1 MTREGAVE
9 VNAATGKKKRISK
22 RIRDA
27 DFAKTEAP
35 PQPEQAAQP
44 LPGGATSPPLTD
56 TPPLPHAP
64 GAEREQDT
72 AAAERVLERID
83 GARTRKASK
92 KAARKAQA
100 EATAKEK
107 SSRLQFTDEERA
119 TPELERYIRK
129 SDKAAD
135 RLDAAK
141 AAIPKEKKLVRE
153 RTFDEATGKGKP
165 MRRLW
170 ISSMEDGA
178 IKAGFASLKDGR
190 DYGALFASALCRAK
204 ADWLIGINATRL
216 FSCLYGKTLNVGR
229 VQTPTLKMLTDR
241 DAAIS
246 HFQKEKYYHVRLDL
260 SGADAASER
269 ISDKAEAD
277 ALKGACEAGK
287 AVCVSLTREK
297 KTAAPPKLFDL
308 TSLQRETNRIFGY
321 TAKQTLDLAQSL
333 YEKRLL
339 TYPRTDSSFLTDDM
353 GGTAADIIALL
364 CEKLPFMAGAD
375 FTPEIAKVLDSKKV
389 SDHHAIIP
397 TMELAKADPDAL
409 PESEKN
415 ILTLAGARLLFAT
428 AEPHIYEAVTA
439 VFSCAGTDF
448 TARGKTVLAE
458 GWKELERRYRATLKD
473 KPEAEDGE
481 NEGVTLPEL
490 SEGQNFPNPAAKV
503 TEHTTTPPK
512 PHSEASLL
520 SAMERAGNG
529 DTDPDAERRGLGTP
543 ATRAAVIEK
552 LVKGGFAE
560 RKGKQLI
567 PTQNGAALISVL
579 PDMLTSPQLTAE
591 WENNLTQIAKGAA
604 DPGEFLSG
612 IEAMARELVQTHA
625 AALDGKKDLFR
636 EEKPSVG
643 KCPRCGSPVHEG
655 KKNYYCSN
663 KECAFVMWKNDRFFE
678 ERKTAFSA
686 KIAAALLKSGKV
698 NVKKL
703 YSPKTGKTYDGTI
716 VLADTGGKYV
726 NYRIEVQKN

>member
-1 MTREGAVE
+1 MALRLVIAEKPSVAQTIAAALGVKGKQDGYIEGGGYLISWCVGHLVQLAEAAAYGEQYRKWQLDSLPILPDEWQYAVDPDKGKQFKTLKELMHRADVSEVVNACDAGREGELIFRFVYE
-9 VNAATGKKKRISK
+9 AAGCK
-22 RIRDA
+22 
-27 DFAKTEAP
+27 
-35 PQPEQAAQP
+35 
-44 LPGGATSPPLTD
+44 
-56 TPPLPHAP
+56 
-64 GAEREQDT
+64 
-72 AAAERVLERID
+72 
-83 GARTRKASK
+83 
-92 KAARKAQA
+92 
-100 EATAKEK
+100 
-107 SSRLQFTDEERA
+107 
-119 TPELERYIRK
+119 
-129 SDKAAD
+129 
-135 RLDAAK
+135 
-141 AAIPKEKKLVRE
+141 
-153 RTFDEATGKGKP
+153 KP

-190 DYGALFASALCRAK
+190 EYDALFASALCRAK

-260 SGADAASER
+260 SGAEAASER

-277 ALKGACEAGK
+277 ALKGACEVGK
-287 AVCVSLTREK
+287 AVCVSLTRERK
-297 KTAAPPKLFDL
+297 SAAPPKLFDL
-308 TSLQRETNRIFGY
+308 TSLQREANRIFGY

-353 GGTAADIIALL
+353 GDTAAGIITLL
-364 CEKLPFMAGAD
+364 CEKLPFMEGAD
-375 FTPEIAKVLDSKKV
+375 FTPGITKVLDSKKV

-415 ILTLAGARLLFAT
+415 ILTLAGARLLSAT

-439 VFSCAGTDF
+439 VFSCADTEF
-448 TARGKTVLAE
+448 TARGKTVLSD
-458 GWKELERRYRATLKD
+458 GWKEIEHRYRATLKD
-473 KPEAEDGE
+473 KPDPEDGE
-481 NEGVTLPEL
+481 NADVTLPEL
-490 SEGQNFPNPAAKV
+490 SEGQGFPNPAAKV

-567 PTQNGAALISVL
+567 PTKNGNSLICIL

-625 AALDGKKDLFR
+625 AVQEDKKGLFR
-636 EEKPSVG
+636 EEKPSIG

-663 KECAFVMWKNDRFFE
+663 RECAFAMWKNDRFFE
-678 ERKTAFSA
+678 ERKTAFSP

-703 YSPKTGKTYDGTI
+703 YSPKTGKTYDGII

-726 NYRIEVQKN
+726 NYRIEVRKN

>member
-1 MTREGAVE
+1 MKLVICEKPSVGAAVAAALGVTGRKDGYIEGNGYLISWCIGHLVQLSEAAAYGEQYKKWSYDSLPILPQEWQYTVAADKGKQFKILKDLMHRADVSEVVNACDAGREGELIFRFVYHQA
-9 VNAATGKKKRISK
+9 GCKK
-22 RIRDA
+22 
-27 DFAKTEAP
+27 P
-35 PQPEQAAQP
+35 
-44 LPGGATSPPLTD
+44 
-56 TPPLPHAP
+56 
-64 GAEREQDT
+64 
-72 AAAERVLERID
+72 
-83 GARTRKASK
+83 
-92 KAARKAQA
+92 
-100 EATAKEK
+100 
-107 SSRLQFTDEERA
+107 FT
-119 TPELERYIRK
+119 
-129 SDKAAD
+129 
-135 RLDAAK
+135 
-141 AAIPKEKKLVRE
+141 
-153 RTFDEATGKGKP
+153 
-165 MRRLW
+165 RLW
-170 ISSMEDGA
+170 ISSMENEA
-178 IKAGFASLKDGR
+178 IRSGFDNLKDGR
-190 DYGALFASALCRAK
+190 EYDALYHSALCRAK

-229 VQTPTLKMLTDR
+229 VQTPTLKMLVDR
-241 DAAIS
+241 DAAITG
-246 HFQKEKYYHVRLDL
+246 FQKETYYHVRLTL
-260 SGADAASER
+260 PGAEAASAKICAADEAGKL
-269 ISDKAEAD
+269 KA
-277 ALKGACEAGK
+277 ACEASA
-287 AVCVSLTREK
+287 AVCTSLVKEK
-297 KTAAPPKLFDL
+297 KTIAPPKLFDL
-308 TSLQRETNRIFGY
+308 TSLQRETNRIYGY
-321 TAKQTLDLAQSL
+321 TAKQTLDLAQTL
-333 YEKRLL
+333 YEKKLL
-339 TYPRTDSSFLTDDM
+339 TYPRTDSAFLTDDM
-353 GGTAADIIALL
+353 GETATGIIALL
-364 CEKLPFMAGAD
+364 CGKLPFMAGIS
-375 FTPEIAKVLDSKKV
+375 FTPEVSRVLNSKKV

-409 PESEKN
+409 PESERN
-415 ILTLAGARLLFAT
+415 ILTLAGARLLLAT
-428 AEPHIYEAVTA
+428 AEPHIFEAVTA
-439 VFSCAGTDF
+439 VFSCADTEF
-448 TARGKTVLAE
+448 TARGKTVLSD
-458 GWKELERRYRATLKD
+458 GWKEIEHRYWATLKD
-473 KPEAEDGE
+473 KPDPEDGE

-490 SEGQNFPNPAAKV
+490 SEGQGFPNPAAKV

-612 IEAMARELVQTHA
+612 IEAMTRELVQTHA
-625 AALDGKKDLFR
+625 AVQEDKKGLFR
-636 EEKPSVG
+636 EEKPSIG

-663 KECAFVMWKNDRFFE
+663 RECAFVMWKNDRFFE

-686 KIAAALLKSGKV
+686 KIAAALLKSGKA

>member
-1 MTREGAVE
+1 MAFRLVIAEKPSVAQTIAAALGIKGKQDGYIEGGGYLISWCVGHLVQLAEAAAYGEQYKKWSFDSLPILPEEWQYAVDPDKGKQFKTIKELMHRADVSEVVNACDAGREGELIFRFVYE
-9 VNAATGKKKRISK
+9 VAGCK
-22 RIRDA
+22 
-27 DFAKTEAP
+27 
-35 PQPEQAAQP
+35 
-44 LPGGATSPPLTD
+44 
-56 TPPLPHAP
+56 
-64 GAEREQDT
+64 
-72 AAAERVLERID
+72 
-83 GARTRKASK
+83 
-92 KAARKAQA
+92 
-100 EATAKEK
+100 
-107 SSRLQFTDEERA
+107 
-119 TPELERYIRK
+119 
-129 SDKAAD
+129 
-135 RLDAAK
+135 
-141 AAIPKEKKLVRE
+141 
-153 RTFDEATGKGKP
+153 KP

-552 LVKGGFAE
+552 LVKGGFVE
-560 RKGKQLI
+560 RKGKQLL
-567 PTQNGAALISVL
+567 PTKDGINLVCVL
-579 PDMLTSPQLTAE
+579 PDTLTSPQLTAE
-591 WENNLTQIAKGAA
+591 WENNLTQIAKGKA
-604 DPGEFLSG
+604 DPAAFMEG
-612 IEAMARELVQTHA
+612 IENMARELVKTYPFLSDDKAQMFKPERE
-625 AALDGKKDLFR
+625 ALG
-636 EEKPSVG
+636 S
-643 KCPRCGSPVHEG
+643 CPRCGSPVYEG

-663 KECAFVMWKNDRFFE
+663 KECIFTMWKNDRFFE
-678 ERKTAFSA
+678 ERKVTFTP

-703 YSPKTGKTYDGTI
+703 YSPKTGKTYNGTI
-716 VLADTGGKYV
+716 VLADTGGRYV
-726 NYRIEVQKN
+726 NYRIELPKKK

>member
-1 MTREGAVE
+1 MAFRLVIAEKPSVAQTIAAALGIKGKQDGYIEGGGYLISWCVGHLVQLAEAAAYGEQYRKWQLDSLPILPEEWQYAVDPDKGKQFATLKELMHRADVSEVINACDAGREGELIFRFVYE
-9 VNAATGKKKRISK
+9 VAGCK
-22 RIRDA
+22 
-27 DFAKTEAP
+27 
-35 PQPEQAAQP
+35 
-44 LPGGATSPPLTD
+44 
-56 TPPLPHAP
+56 
-64 GAEREQDT
+64 
-72 AAAERVLERID
+72 
-83 GARTRKASK
+83 
-92 KAARKAQA
+92 
-100 EATAKEK
+100 
-107 SSRLQFTDEERA
+107 
-119 TPELERYIRK
+119 
-129 SDKAAD
+129 
-135 RLDAAK
+135 
-141 AAIPKEKKLVRE
+141 
-153 RTFDEATGKGKP
+153 KP

-190 DYGALFASALCRAK
+190 EYDALFASALCRAK

-246 HFQKEKYYHVRLDL
+246 HFQKEKYYHVRLCL
-260 SGADAASER
+260 SGAEAASGR

-287 AVCVSLTREK
+287 AVCVSVTREK
-297 KTAAPPKLFDL
+297 KSAAPPKLFDL
-308 TSLQRETNRIFGY
+308 TSLQREANRIFGY
-321 TAKQTLDLAQSL
+321 TAKQTLDLAQAL

-339 TYPRTDSSFLTDDM
+339 TYPRTDSSYLTDDM
-353 GGTAADIIALL
+353 GGTAAGIIALL

-375 FTPEIAKVLDSKKV
+375 FTPDIAKVTDSKKV

-415 ILTLAGARLLFAT
+415 ILTLAGARLLLAT

-439 VFSCAGTDF
+439 VFSCADTEF
-448 TARGKTVLAE
+448 TARGKTVLSD
-458 GWKELERRYRATLKD
+458 GWKEIERRYRATLKQKSD
-473 KPEAEDGE
+473 PEDGE

-490 SEGQNFPNPAAKV
+490 SEGQGFPNPAAKV

-625 AALDGKKDLFR
+625 AVQEDKKSLFR
-636 EEKPSVG
+636 EEKPSIG

-655 KKNYYCSN
+655 KKSYYCSN
-663 KECAFVMWKNDRFFE
+663 RECAFVMWKNDRFFE
-678 ERKTAFSA
+678 ERKTAFSP
-686 KIAAALLKSGKV
+686 KIAAALLKSGKA

-703 YSPKTGKTYDGTI
+703 YSPKTGKTYDGTV

-726 NYRIEVQKN
+726 NYRIEVRKN